1 MQPPKNG
8 FTDRFLASLK
18 CAPKRYDLIDP
29 TRRGLTLRVYPSGTK
44 TFVFRYQR
52 NGQVSRLTIGNY
64 PATTLREAYET
75 HAELTRRLNRGENLE
90 HTPPS
95 ELGCMTRASA
105 AVTVGELAEEFLKR
119 YVERERKRP
128 EAARRAIEENIL
140 KQWKSRP
147 AESITRRDGVLLLDR
162 IVDRGAPVM
171 ANRVAALLAQMFRY
185 GVERG
190 ILDASPFVALSRPGG
205 TEKARHRRLEDREIR
220 IFWKK
225 LTRARLSFE
234 VRTALKLILVTAQ
247 RPGEVALAAWE
258 EFDLEHRM
266 WTIPEQRSKN
276 GQAHQVPLSDLALT
290 LLKHTRR
297 HFGQTQYLFPTRCW
311 RQKGSVPMTVRALSQ
326 GIRDKRDHFGLP
338 PFTPHDL
345 RRTAASLMTAIRVPR
360 LHVEKVL
367 NHTID
372 DVAEIYD
379 RYDYAEEKRVAL
391 ERLDEALNTILTR
404 RSAKLIPLLRS
415 KHARAAAG

>member
-1 MQPPKNG
+1 MQCPKSG
-8 FTDRFLASLK
+8 FTDRFLANLK
-18 CAPKRYDLIDP
+18 AAPKRYDVIDP
-29 TRRGLTLRVYPSGTK
+29 TRRGLMVRVYPSGTK
-44 TFVFRYQR
+44 TFAFRYQR
-52 NGQVSRLTIGNY
+52 NGVISAITIGNY
-64 PATTLREAYET
+64 PATTLREAYEA
-75 HAELTRRLNRGENLE
+75 HAEFTKRLNRGENLE
-90 HTPPS
+90 QIDP
-95 ELGCMTRASA
+95 EKLGCTTRASA
-105 AVTVGELAEEFLKR
+105 ALTVAELAEEFLKR

-128 EAARRAIEENIL
+128 EAARRVIEENIV
-140 KQWKSRP
+140 KPWRTRP

-185 GVERG
+185 GVERET
-190 ILDASPFVALSRPGG
+190 LEASPFVALSRPGG

-225 LTRARLSFE
+225 LTRVRLSFE

-247 RPGEVALAAWE
+247 RPGEVALAAWD
-258 EFDLEHRM
+258 EFDLENRI
-266 WTIPEQRSKN
+266 WTIPEERSKN

-290 LLKHTRR
+290 LLRHTKR
-297 HFGQTQYLFPTRCW
+297 HFGETQYLFPTRCW
-311 RQKGSVPMTVRALSQ
+311 RQKGSVPMTVRAVSQ

-345 RRTAASLMTAIRVPR
+345 RRTGASLMTAVRVPR

-379 RYDYAEEKRVAL
+379 RHDYGEEKRKAL
-391 ERLDEALNTILTR
+391 ERLAEALERILR
-404 RSAKLIPLLRS
+404 RRNGKIIFLRTEERM
-415 KHARAAAG
+415 RATG